1 MKTSDTR
8 ADRIAEHVRAVP
20 GWEGRETTREPAIA
34 VLASPSWRGVDGDCW
49 RIRDRAG
56 TDTLFVKEM
65 TTDAAIH
72 VDIATAFAAAR
83 RASDLGIGPKV
94 HVADVTDGIL
104 VMEDL
109 DEGWRVCT
117 LDRLLDPKVFDAIHD
132 TRTRFRAGAALPRTT
147 TVFDEIARFHRE
159 AAAVG
164 AVLPADIDWLVAE
177 FALAEAA
184 LRATAG
190 AGVPIHGDGNV
201 SNVLLG
207 PGGAVRLVDWDRAT
221 TADPHEDLGSLFVE
235 AFTQEPEARDAFTR
249 VNGGFDRRA
258 FDRVRL
264 YGIADDLRWGLI
276 GALVSARSPR
286 KTTEFYK
293 FASWRFTRCR
303 LAIHDARFGEML
315 RRLG

>member
-1 MKTSDTR
+1 MNTSEKRT
-8 ADRIAEHVRAVP
+8 DRIAEHVRAVP
-20 GWEGRETTREPAIA
+20 GWEGREIVREPAIP

-49 RIRDRAG
+49 RIRDRAS
-56 TDTLFVKEM
+56 TDTLFVKQM
-65 TTDAAIH
+65 TPDAAIH
-72 VDIATAFAAAR
+72 VDIACAFAAAR
-83 RASDLGIGPKV
+83 RASDLAIGPKV
-94 HVADVTDGIL
+94 HVADVADGIL

-117 LDRLLDPKVFDAIHD
+117 LDRLLDPVIFDTIAAA
-132 TRTRFRAGAALPRTT
+132 RARFRDGPALPRAV

-159 AAAVG
+159 ATAVG
-164 AVLPADIDWLVAE
+164 AILPADIDWLVDE
-177 FALAEAA
+177 FGLAEAP

-190 AGVPIHGDGNV
+190 PGVPIHGDGNV

-207 PGGAVRLVDWDRAT
+207 PDGAVRLVDWDRAT

-235 AFTQEPEARDAFTR
+235 AFAQEPEARDAFAR
-249 VNGGFDRRA
+249 VTGGFDRRA

-264 YGIADDLRWGLI
+264 HGIADDLRWGLI
-276 GALVSARSPR
+276 GALVSARSAR

-303 LAIHDARFGEML
+303 MAIRDARFGEML